1 MSENPD
7 GRSRRTCATM
17 QQHFLLAAT
26 DPVYRDNRRKIES
39 ATRSERLAA
48 RTTVIRIP
56 VVVHVLF
63 HTSAENLDQSQ
74 IDSQIAALNRDY
86 RLVNDDRTQIPGPFQ
101 MFAADTLVEFALA
114 FRDPQGNPTS
124 GVTRTQTSKTKF
136 PYDQFDPQATQK
148 LDAMIKFAGF
158 GKAQTSGIGWWPAP

>member
-48 RTTVIRIP
+48 RK
-56 VVVHVLF
+56 
-63 HTSAENLDQSQ
+63 S
-74 IDSQIAALNRDY
+74 RDF
-86 RLVNDDRTQIPGPFQ
+86 L
-101 MFAADTLVEFALA
+101 AADRIRDELA
-114 FRDPQGNPTS
+114 RL
-124 GVTRTQTSKTKF
+124 GVQLEDRADGTIWRTV
-136 PYDQFDPQATQK
+136 
-148 LDAMIKFAGF
+148 
-158 GKAQTSGIGWWPAP
+158 